1 MGFANKRIAVVG
13 GGLGGMSF
21 MNSALHSGLTNV
33 HLYEAAPQFTEVG
46 AGVNITANAN
56 RLIDNFG
63 IGKDMLWKSSHDPP
77 SYMDY
82 YHYRTGEFLGR
93 IDEFSEPS
101 SRQIHRAHLLEAFQK
116 HIPQLKISL
125 GKRLTSLD
133 WSAEKSCYVLS
144 FRDGTTAE
152 ADIVVACDGI
162 KSVVRQLHLGLTDNP
177 VYSGQMVY
185 RGYVSYDDLTPKTAA
200 LLRATVNFRGPQR
213 HVLTLPIGN
222 DESMTSRVGVIAF
235 MTEPLENWDSESWLK
250 TAPVDDLYEH
260 VKDWTGAVQEII
272 EGLRKGSS
280 DGRILKQALYVR
292 EPTAQWYQISPRQQD
307 SGVVL
312 VGDSVHSTLP
322 HQGQG
327 ACQAIESG
335 FTLAQILKN
344 WKSTDLGSALKFY
357 QDFRKPR
364 TDRIT
369 RSSYETGKM
378 ASADIPEDQ
387 WAAAFNPAMTRER
400 MKWVMEYDLLADL
413 ADKLE
418 KVQEASVSTPASAPS
433 DQPSNMEFTS
443 TPSKVALEVD
453 EKDEKHADSSSP
465 RPSVSEL
472 TTQLLSQ
479 NNLQRWFK
487 RLDEKTGL
495 EARGIER
502 VPESLRHPRV
512 TAGSYVQMF
521 LIWFSINCT
530 ANNMTIGILGPATY
544 GLGLTDAM
552 VCCLFGTIFGAI
564 CTGYISSFGPVSGL
578 RTLVIAR
585 FTMGYWPSKLC
596 VLLNLVIELG
606 YGLVDCL
613 VAGLILSAV
622 NGAGLT
628 VIVGIVITAI
638 ITWIVATFGIKW
650 FHTFEKYVWIP
661 TVLILFILIGCA
673 GPHFDTKTPSSSAGA
688 ALQGARVSYF
698 FLCASGP
705 LGWSPA
711 SADFYSYYPVKTD
724 RRMISA
730 MTASGIT
737 TGKLLIEFL
746 GIGLGSGIAL
756 NAEWAAALSDSPGH
770 LIAEAFTP
778 LGGFGKFCAT
788 ILALCVAA
796 NNIPGMYA
804 AALNWQMFGHYFA
817 RIPRPIWCTVS
828 CIISTVC
835 AIAGREH
842 LFSIFLNFLS
852 LIGYWTII
860 WITMTL
866 EEEFIF
872 RRKTGYNWTG
882 WNDKTILPTGY
893 AGFATFIIGWV
904 GAIICMSQTY
914 YTGPIA
920 AMAGDGTD
928 LGLPVSMA
936 WAAIVYPPLRHLE
949 LKFLGR

>member
-1 MGFANKRIAVVG
+1 MGFVNKRIAVVG
-13 GGLGGMSF
+13 GGLGGMAF

-56 RLIDNFG
+56 RIIDAFG
-63 IGKDMLWKSSHDPP
+63 IGEDMLWKSSHDPL

-93 IDEFSEPS
+93 IDEFSKPR
-101 SRQIHRAHLLEAFQK
+101 SRQIHRAHLLEAFK
-116 HIPQLKISL
+116 KNVPQSKISL
-125 GKRLTSLD
+125 GRRLVSLD
-133 WSAEKSCYVLS
+133 WSTGKSCYVLS
-144 FRDGTTAE
+144 FQDGSEAE
-152 ADIVVACDGI
+152 ADIVLGCDGI
-162 KSVVRQLHLGLTDNP
+162 KSVVREYLGLTDNP

-185 RGYVSYDDLTPKTAA
+185 RGYVSYDNLTRETAT

-213 HVLTLPIGN
+213 HILTLPIGN
-222 DESMTSRVGVIAF
+222 DESKTSRVGIIGF
-235 MTEPLENWDSESWLK
+235 MTEPLEKWNSESWLG

-272 EGLRKGSS
+272 EGLRKGSK
-280 DGRILKQALYVR
+280 DGKILKQTLYVR
-292 EPTAQWYQISPRQQD
+292 EPTSQWYEVCPGQQD

-327 ACQAIESG
+327 TCQAIESG
-335 FTLAQILKN
+335 FALAQILKN
-344 WKSTDLGSALKFY
+344 WRSAELASALKFY

-378 ASADIPEDQ
+378 ASADIPEQQ
-387 WAAAFNPAMTRER
+387 WATAFNPTVTRER

-418 KVQEASVSTPASAPS
+418 KAQAMS
-433 DQPSNMEFTS
+433 TS
-443 TPSKVALEVD
+443 TPGSTPSVPVNNMDSEIMPTKAALEL
-453 EKDEKHADSSSP
+453 EKKRNDSSSP
-465 RPSVSEL
+465 IPSVAGLATETL
-472 TTQLLSQ
+472 PTQ
-479 NNLQRWFK
+479 NKLQRWFN

-495 EARGIER
+495 ESRGIER
-502 VPESLRHPRV
+502 VPESQRHPKV
-512 TAGSYVQMF
+512 TAGGYVQMF
-521 LIWFSINCT
+521 IIWFSINCT
-530 ANNMTIGILGPATY
+530 ANNMTVGILGPVAY
-544 GLGLTDAM
+544 GLSLTDAI

-564 CTGYISSFGPVSGL
+564 CTGYMSSFGPMSAL

-585 FTMGYWPSKLC
+585 YTMGYWPSKLC

-628 VIVGIVITAI
+628 VVVGIIITAI

-650 FHTFEKYVWIP
+650 FHTFERYVWVP
-661 TVLILFILIGCA
+661 TVLVLFILIGCA
-673 GPHFDTKTPSSSAGA
+673 GPRFDTKTPSSSTGGA
-688 ALQGARVSYF
+688 LHGARLSYF

-711 SADFYSYYPVKTD
+711 SADFYTYYPVKTD
-724 RRMISA
+724 RRMIAA
-730 MTASGIT
+730 MSASGIT
-737 TGKLLIEFL
+737 LGKLLIEFL
-746 GIGLGSGIAL
+746 GIGLGSGLAL
-756 NAEWAAALSDSPGH
+756 NPGWAAAFSISPGH

-778 LGGFGKFCAT
+778 LGAFGKLCAT

-796 NNIPGMYA
+796 NNIPGVYA
-804 AALNWQMFGHYFA
+804 AALNWQMFGRYFA
-817 RIPRPIWCTVS
+817 KIPRPVWSTVT
-828 CIISTVC
+828 CIIFTVC
-835 AIAGREH
+835 AVAGREH
-842 LFSIFLNFLS
+842 LFSIFLNFLA
-852 LIGYWTII
+852 LIGYWTVI
-860 WITMTL
+860 WIAMTL

-872 RRKTGYNWTG
+872 RRETGYDWTD
-882 WNDKTILPTGY
+882 WSDKNVLPIGY
-893 AGFATFIIGWV
+893 AAFVTFIVGWI
-904 GAIICMSQTY
+904 GAILCMYQTY

-920 AMAGDGTD
+920 AKVAGGSDI
-928 LGLPVSMA
+928 GLPVSMA
-936 WAAIVYPPLRHLE
+936 LAAVFYPPLRHLE
-949 LKFLGR
+949 LKFVGR